1 MQIAEMLKIFRIF
14 AGHGSYCFPGLHA
27 WEAASHAIC
36 VVAPGN
42 NTVKCKK
49 NKNNKKQMGESKMH
63 IFASDGYI
71 ERSFSPYTSPMERFK
86 QKYK

>member
-27 WEAASHAIC
+27 REAASHAIC

-49 NKNNKKQMGESKMH
+49 K
-63 IFASDGYI
+63 
-71 ERSFSPYTSPMERFK
+71 
-86 QKYK
+86 